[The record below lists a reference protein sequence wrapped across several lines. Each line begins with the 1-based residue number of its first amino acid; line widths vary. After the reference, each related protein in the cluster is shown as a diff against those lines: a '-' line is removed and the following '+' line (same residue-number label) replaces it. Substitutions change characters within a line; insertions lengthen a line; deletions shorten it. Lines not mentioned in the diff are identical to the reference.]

1 RRAAAPQPRQ
11 HAPRLPLRAHN
22 DAPRW
27 PGNPGQREPRNDNEL
42 IINRGSELNV
52 ARGQFWMSLD
62 KLCIRLEQNGFF
74 WSGAD
79 AFLRSVFTEVT
90 DRVHV

>member
-1 RRAAAPQPRQ
+1 
-11 HAPRLPLRAHN
+11 
-22 DAPRW
+22 
-27 PGNPGQREPRNDNEL
+27 
-42 IINRGSELNV
+42 
-52 ARGQFWMSLD
+52 MSLD